1 MKTLFGDRP
10 TVRLCQSLL
19 IFHFVREID
28 WGFLV
33 PTIEYSAVLQEI
45 KKYGGAWGDERN
57 L

>member
-28 WGFLV
+28 WCFFV

-45 KKYGGAWGDERN
+45 KKYGGAWGEERN